1 MLKNTIA
8 MKSIF
13 LSKDNEI
20 DPRIRSKDFLRSFL
34 KHFITD
40 YSQFFVSGIL
50 HFC

>member
-1 MLKNTIA
+1 MLKNTTA
-8 MKSIF
+8 MKSNF

-20 DPRIRSKDFLRSFL
+20 DSRIRSKDFLRFFR

-40 YSQFFVSGIL
+40 YSQFFASGIF